1 MNFSKT
7 FDQSAGKFAFFCFF
21 IFTYICGLLVYVYA
35 APGDLD
41 RSFGVEGIVRT
52 TFVSGSDLRGSV
64 FQPDGKFIQVGSIG
78 QASSDYDFYVVR
90 FNSDG
95 SLDTTFDGDGTAV
108 ITVSTRE
115 DRATNVAVQADGK
128 IVVSGYSREASSSY
142 NFAVVRLNSD
152 GSPDLAFDGD
162 GIVITST
169 SSNDDFAMDVIV
181 QADNK
186 IVVCGQGFF
195 GQTNIIVARYNVNG
209 SLDTSFDGD
218 GITIT

>member
-1 MNFSKT
+1 MNFSKA
-7 FDQSAGKFAFFCFF
+7 FNQSARKSAFFCFLF
-21 IFTYICGLLVYVYA
+21 FTYICGLLVSVYA

-52 TFVSGSDLRGSV
+52 TFVSGSDMRGSV
-64 FQPDGKFIQVGSIG
+64 FQPDGKFIHVGSIG
-78 QASSDYDFYVVR
+78 QDSSSDDFYIVR

-95 SLDTTFDGDGTAV
+95 GLDTTFDGDGMVV

-142 NFAVVRLNSD
+142 NFAVVRLKSD
-152 GSPDLAFDGD
+152 GSPDLTFDGD

-169 SSNDDFAMDVIV
+169 SPSDDFAKDVIV

-186 IVVCGQGFF
+186 IVVYGLGEAFVLLSLRLNQFLRCGD
-195 GQTNIIVARYNVNG
+195 VP
-209 SLDTSFDGD
+209 
-218 GITIT
+218 